1 MYTRGCYIM
10 DNIKCKKLG
19 TSNYCSKSR
28 VLTINFVV
36 RKKLKAVLNYYNNN
50 NNIMVNLMSKS
61 KFFL

>member
-1 MYTRGCYIM
+1 MYIHGCYIM
-10 DNIKCKKLG
+10 DNIKCKKLS
-19 TSNYCSKSR
+19 TCNYCSKSR

-36 RKKLKAVLNYYNNN
+36 RKKFKAVLNYYNNN